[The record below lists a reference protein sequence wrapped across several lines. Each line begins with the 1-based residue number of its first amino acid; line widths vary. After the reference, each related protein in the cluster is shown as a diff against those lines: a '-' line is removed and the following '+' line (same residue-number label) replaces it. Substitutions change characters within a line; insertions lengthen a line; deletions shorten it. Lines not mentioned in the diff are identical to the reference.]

1 MLWRMKDRPSFR
13 FRIARAAVLA
23 LMLVAVALPVPAQ
36 AGSIP
41 DAWGW
46 VVNRHPTVSHT
57 PAVLDMANSVG
68 QTDRIKH
75 LSKGNYQV
83 TFKGIDNGRGGNA
96 FVTAMTSGAH
106 FCEVTELARHPT
118 TNDVLV
124 LAACFTRTGTP
135 ADTMFSL
142 NFLARGDIDTSK
154 VGYVWA
160 NQATTSGGY
169 APDPNYSYPINNTIV
184 YRNGVGHYRVGFS
197 GIASE
202 AGNPQAVANFDLA
215 RCKLV
220 NWFSDLSDEY
230 VDVDCRTPG
239 GDFVDTR
246 FDVAFAV
253 DVGLTGVGFRKMA
266 YFMADKP
273 SAPIYQPAMRSNN
286 FSKVP
291 TVVRRTAKGTYSAEL
306 PGMPKGGS
314 AQVTAVGEG
323 KSTCVL
329 SSIRTVGLPQRI
341 GVHCFNLNGD
351 PVDAKFSLTY
361 TR

>member
-1 MLWRMKDRPSFR
+1 MLSHMKDRPSFR
-13 FRIARAAVLA
+13 FRVVRVAPLA
-23 LMLVAVALPVPAQ
+23 LAVVALTLPVPAQ

-46 VVNRHPTVSHT
+46 VVNRHPSISHT
-57 PAVLDMANSVG
+57 PAALDMANSVD
-68 QTDRIKH
+68 QTNRIRR
-75 LSKGNYQV
+75 LSTGSYRV

-124 LAACFTRTGTP
+124 FVGCHTRSGTP

-142 NFLARGDIDTSK
+142 NFLARGDLDISK
-154 VGYVWA
+154 LGYVWA
-160 NQATTSGGY
+160 NEPTTTGGY
-169 APDPNYSYPINNTIV
+169 APDPNYAYPLNSTIV
-184 YRNGVGHYRVGFS
+184 YRNGVGHYRVGFA
-197 GIASE
+197 GIGSD

-220 NWFSDLSDEY
+220 DWFQFDTDEY
-230 VDVDCRTPG
+230 VDVDCRTPA
-239 GDFVDTR
+239 GDLVDTR

-253 DVGLTGVGFRKMA
+253 DVGLTGVAFRKMA
-266 YFMADKP
+266 YVIADQP
-273 SAPIYQPAMRSNN
+273 SVPSYQPTVQSNN
-286 FSKVP
+286 FFKVQS
-291 TVVRRTAKGTYSAEL
+291 TVTRSAKGIYSVKL

-314 AQVTAVGEG
+314 AQVTAVGMG
-323 KSTCVL
+323 KAACVL
-329 SSIRTVGLPQRI
+329 TSIRTVGLPQKV
-341 GVHCFNLNGD
+341 GVHCFNVNGD
-351 PVDAKFSLTY
+351 PLDAKFSLTY